1 MSIQQFKDF
10 YNKSILPEIK
20 KDPSF
25 KRDDLL
31 NIDNFFTIDMNM
43 EKLLY
48 AVNNGKVTSLDLLS
62 IAYIYDP
69 SRYKGPEPVQA
80 NLVEVAKAI
89 FGEDV
94 VEINND
100 FKTPF
105 LFMKYPGLS
114 TYKSIGF
121 FDEYEVAQKIGYES
135 IDKAAKD
142 LCIFVFNMS
151 YGCTIGNTII
161 RYNVNSKIQSNK
173 VITEDMIYASKPI
186 TISNISNINDD
197 VVFYGS
203 MKSKKV
209 VILIKY
215 DMVDTKQYSLC
226 ATNSGIFIHD
236 IDPEMLLTW
245 LRVSK
250 VDTVLKSKFDK
261 WFTHLK
267 FINYLSSKGEKLIR
281 PLSLDEIDEQLDK
294 SNRNFEKIIYMLN
307 KMFSEIVNS
316 NKFNMDKELY
326 KFKPSFLPDQIFDV
340 IIRDSLYEI
349 ARLHKVILDG
359 AKINPSEIEKDG
371 LKRYENS
378 PEAFNTISLIN
389 YAPFSEIKGYK
400 ELVDKVNSLIGF
412 FQNPIDM
419 V

>member
-1 MSIQQFKDF
+1 MSTQQFKEF

-25 KRDDLL
+25 KRDGLL

-69 SRYKGPEPVQA
+69 SRYNGPEPVRA

-121 FDEYEVAQKIGYES
+121 FDEYEVAQKLGYES

-161 RYNVNSKIQSNK
+161 RYNINSKIQSNK
-173 VITEDMIYASKPI
+173 VITEDMIYESKPI

-197 VVFYGS
+197 VIFYGS

-250 VDTVLKSKFDK
+250 VDTVLKSKLDK
-261 WFTHLK
+261 WLTHLK

-281 PLSLDEIDEQLDK
+281 PLSLEEIDERLDQ
-294 SNRNFEKIIYMLN
+294 SNRNFEKIIDILN
-307 KMFSEIVNS
+307 EMFSEIVNS
-316 NKFNMDKELY
+316 NKFNMNKELY
-326 KFKPSFLPDQIFDV
+326 KFKPSFLPDSVFDI

-349 ARLHKVILDG
+349 SRLHKLILDG

-412 FQNPIDM
+412 FQNPIDI

>member
-1 MSIQQFKDF
+1 MSTWQFKEF
-10 YNKSILPEIK
+10 YDKSILPEIK

-89 FGEDV
+89 FGDDV
-94 VEINND
+94 VEMNND

-114 TYKSIGF
+114 AYKSIGF

-151 YGCTIGNTII
+151 YGCTLGNTII
-161 RYNVNSKIQSNK
+161 RYNMNSKIKPNK
-173 VITEDMIYASKPI
+173 VITEDMIYNSKPI
-186 TISNISNINDD
+186 TVSTISNITDD
-197 VVFYGS
+197 VIFYGS

-226 ATNSGIFIHD
+226 ATNNGTFIHD
-236 IDPEMLLTW
+236 IDPEMLLAW
-245 LRVSK
+245 LKVSK
-250 VDTVLKSKFDK
+250 VDTVLKSKLDK

-267 FINYLSSKGEKLIR
+267 FINFLSSKGEKLIR
-281 PLSLDEIDEQLDK
+281 PLSLEEIDEQ
-294 SNRNFEKIIYMLN
+294 SYRAAINFEKNIDILN
-307 KMFSEIVNS
+307 KMFKEIVKS
-316 NKFNMDKELY
+316 DKFNMDKELY
-326 KFKPSFLPDQIFDV
+326 KFKPSFLPDSAFDV

-349 ARLHKVILDG
+349 NRLHKVILDS
-359 AKINPSEIEKDG
+359 ARINPSEIEKDG

-378 PEAFNTISLIN
+378 PEIFNTISLIN
-389 YAPFSEIKGYK
+389 YAPFSEINGYK
-400 ELVDKVNSLIGF
+400 ELVDKVNSLVGF
-412 FQNPIDM
+412 FDGNF
-419 V
+419 